1 MDYLLKQISEDFR
14 VKEISALKF
23 KASGNYIYLK
33 LTKKNRTTLDCIKE
47 IAKALYLPENKIG
60 FAGNKDKTAI
70 TEQYIS
76 IPISKKENI
85 ARIKL
90 ENVSLEIAGYGEEP
104 ITLGNLVGNS
114 FEIVIR
120 NLDRKD
126 GDLNSIKQIRFV
138 ENYFDEQRFGSD
150 NAAIGKHLIK
160 KEFAEAVKLIKE
172 KRVDDHLLKNKT
184 DFVGALK
191 RLQMR
196 LLKIYVNA
204 YQSYLWN
211 ESLRLYLERKSKI
224 IKKVSYTLGE
234 FCFTEKPDQKL
245 EVPLIGFNE
254 EIIETV
260 KNKEIKEIISQL
272 RQSEQITF
280 TDFIIKPIPEL
291 SQEGELRK
299 AFTEVKD
306 LKVGNWED
314 DELNKGK
321 NKITLSFSLGKGSYA
336 TMVIRKIIG

>member
-1 MDYLLKQISEDFR
+1 MTYLLKQIPEDFR
-14 VKEISALKF
+14 VKEISALKL
-23 KASGNYIYLK
+23 KDSGNFIYLK
-33 LTKKNRTTLDCIKE
+33 LSKKNRTTLDCIKE
-47 IAKALYLPENKIG
+47 IAKALCLPENKIG
-60 FAGNKDKTAI
+60 FAGNKDKLAV

-76 IPISKKENI
+76 IPASKKENI
-85 ARIKL
+85 VRINL
-90 ENVSLEIAGYGEEP
+90 ENVSLERVGFSEEP
-104 ITLGNLVGNS
+104 ITLGNLAGNS

-120 NLDRKD
+120 NLSSKD
-126 GDLNSIKQIRFV
+126 FDLNLIKKSNFV
-138 ENYFDEQRFGSD
+138 ENYFDEQRFGSN
-150 NAAIGKHLIK
+150 NAAIGKYLIK

-172 KRVDDHLLKNKT
+172 KRVDEHLLKNKT

-191 RLQMR
+191 RLPLR
-196 LLKIYVNA
+196 LLKIYVHA

-211 ESLRLYLERKSKI
+211 ETLRLYLMKKEKI
-224 IKKVSYTLGE
+224 VKKVSYALGE
-234 FCFTEKPDQKL
+234 FIFTEKSNPKL

-260 KNKEIKEIISQL
+260 KDPEIKRIILKL
-272 RQSEQITF
+272 RQSEQIDC

-299 AFTEVKD
+299 AFTKVKD

-321 NKITLSFSLGKGSYA
+321 CKLTLSFSLGKGSYA